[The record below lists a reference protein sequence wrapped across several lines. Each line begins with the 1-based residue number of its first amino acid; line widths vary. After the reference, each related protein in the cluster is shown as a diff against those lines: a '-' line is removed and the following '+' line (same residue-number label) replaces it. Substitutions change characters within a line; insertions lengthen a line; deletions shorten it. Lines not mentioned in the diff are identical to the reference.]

1 MSKIIFSIM
10 DHNSFA
16 SSFRFPRPLAGEGEG
31 EGLTAVAPPS
41 PLILSLQGRARR
53 FLRAA
58 VCAAIA
64 AVTATLV
71 HFVFVLSVSKVEAQ
85 SDFFKGKQM
94 KIVVGASAGA
104 ASDLYA
110 RAVAQH
116 LPKQIPGRPE
126 IVVQNMPGGGS
137 MTAANYIYSVAKP
150 DGLTLGAVTAPIY
163 FAQLLGRKEAQFD
176 WAKFSWIGTP
186 EENDELFFM
195 RSDQPYKTLLDLR
208 KTGEAP
214 RCGASGVGSTGF
226 YIPKLLEEIFGVK
239 INMVTGYPGAADI
252 DLAVEKNEIH
262 CRGTTIS
269 AFFGREPGKTWAK
282 NGFVRFLVQTGDK
295 RNHRLPDT
303 PTIWEMMD
311 QEKGDKSMDAKKRL
325 ARVVLGPGAFGRPI
339 LATPGIPTDRVKI
352 LRDAY
357 MNMLKDGE
365 FVAEAKKRQ
374 WEIAPVSG
382 ERLEALAKEV
392 IHQPADIVERMKKVM
407 GE

>member
-1 MSKIIFSIM
+1 MQKALLIVLLLLI
-10 DHNSFA
+10 H
-16 SSFRFPRPLAGEGEG
+16 SSGVR
-31 EGLTAVAPPS
+31 
-41 PLILSLQGRARR
+41 
-53 FLRAA
+53 
-58 VCAAIA
+58 
-64 AVTATLV
+64 
-71 HFVFVLSVSKVEAQ
+71 AQ

-110 RAVAQH
+110 RVVANH
-116 LPKQIPGRPE
+116 LPKQIAGKPE
-126 IVVQNMPGGGS
+126 IIVQNMPGGGS
-137 MTAANYIYSVAKP
+137 LTAANYVYSVAKP

-163 FAQLLGRKEAQFD
+163 FAQLLGRKEVQFD
-176 WAKFSWIGTP
+176 WAKFTWIGTP
-186 EENDELFFM
+186 EENDELFFI

-208 KTGEAP
+208 KAGEAP

-226 YIPKLLEEIFGVK
+226 YIPKLIEEIFGVR
-239 INMVTGYPGAADI
+239 INMVTGYPGAADV

-303 PTIWEMMD
+303 PTIWELMD
-311 QEKGDKSMDAKKRL
+311 QEKGMDAKKRL

-339 LATPGIPTDRVKI
+339 LATPGIPPDRVKL

-357 MNMLKDGE
+357 LNMLKDPE
-365 FVAEAKKRQ
+365 FAAEAKKRQ
-374 WEIAPVSG
+374 WEIAPISG

-392 IHQPADIVERMKKVM
+392 INQPPDIIERMKKVM
-407 GE
+407 GES

>member
-1 MSKIIFSIM
+1 MQK
-10 DHNSFA
+10 
-16 SSFRFPRPLAGEGEG
+16 
-31 EGLTAVAPPS
+31 TW
-41 PLILSLQGRARR
+41 LI
-53 FLRAA
+53 
-58 VCAAIA
+58 
-64 AVTATLV
+64 
-71 HFVFVLSVSKVEAQ
+71 VLLLLLEWSVVSAQ

-110 RAVAQH
+110 RAVASH
-116 LPKQIPGRPE
+116 LPKQIPGKPE
-126 IVVQNMPGGGS
+126 IIVQNMPGGGS
-137 MTAANYIYSVAKP
+137 LTAANYVYSVAKP

-163 FAQLLGRKEAQFD
+163 FAQLLGRKEVQFD
-176 WAKFSWIGTP
+176 WAKFTWIGTP
-186 EENDELFFM
+186 EENDELFFI

-208 KTGEAP
+208 KAGEAP

-226 YIPKLLEEIFGVK
+226 YIPKLIEEIFGAR
-239 INMVTGYPGAADI
+239 INVVTGYPGAADV

-303 PTIWEMMD
+303 PTIWELMD
-311 QEKGDKSMDAKKRL
+311 QEKGTDAQKRL

-339 LATPGIPTDRVKI
+339 LATPGIPQDRVKL

-357 MNMLKDGE
+357 MNMLKDSD

-382 ERLEALAKEV
+382 EKLEALAKEV
-392 IHQPADIVERMKKVM
+392 VNQPPDIIERMKKVM
-407 GE
+407 GES

>member
-1 MSKIIFSIM
+1 MQTALLIVLLLLI
-10 DHNSFA
+10 H
-16 SSFRFPRPLAGEGEG
+16 SSGVR
-31 EGLTAVAPPS
+31 
-41 PLILSLQGRARR
+41 
-53 FLRAA
+53 
-58 VCAAIA
+58 
-64 AVTATLV
+64 
-71 HFVFVLSVSKVEAQ
+71 AQ

-110 RAVAQH
+110 RMVANH
-116 LPKQIPGRPE
+116 LPKQIAGRPE
-126 IVVQNMPGGGS
+126 IIVQNMPGGGS
-137 MTAANYIYSVAKP
+137 LTAANYVYSVAKP

-163 FAQLLGRKEAQFD
+163 FAQLLGRKEVQFD
-176 WAKFSWIGTP
+176 WAKFTWIGTP
-186 EENDELFFM
+186 EENDELVFI

-208 KTGEAP
+208 KAADPP

-226 YIPKLLEEIFGVK
+226 YIPKLIEEIFGVR
-239 INMVTGYPGAADI
+239 INVVTGYPGAADV

-303 PTIWEMMD
+303 PTIWELMD
-311 QEKGDKSMDAKKRL
+311 QEKGMDAKKRL

-339 LATPGIPTDRVKI
+339 LATPGIPSDRVKL

-357 MNMLKDGE
+357 LNMLKDAE
-365 FVAEAKKRQ
+365 FAAEAKKRQ

-392 IHQPADIVERMKKVM
+392 VNQPPDIIERMKKVM
-407 GE
+407 GES

>member
-1 MSKIIFSIM
+1 MQTALLIVLLLLI
-10 DHNSFA
+10 H
-16 SSFRFPRPLAGEGEG
+16 SSGVR
-31 EGLTAVAPPS
+31 
-41 PLILSLQGRARR
+41 
-53 FLRAA
+53 
-58 VCAAIA
+58 
-64 AVTATLV
+64 
-71 HFVFVLSVSKVEAQ
+71 AQ

-110 RAVAQH
+110 RMVANH
-116 LPKQIPGRPE
+116 LPKQIAGRPE
-126 IVVQNMPGGGS
+126 IIVQNMPGGGS
-137 MTAANYIYSVAKP
+137 LTAANYVYSVAKP

-163 FAQLLGRKEAQFD
+163 FAQLLGRKEVQFD
-176 WAKFSWIGTP
+176 WAKFTWIGTP
-186 EENDELFFM
+186 EENDELFFI

-208 KTGEAP
+208 KAADPP

-226 YIPKLLEEIFGVK
+226 YIPKLIEEIFGVR
-239 INMVTGYPGAADI
+239 INVVTGYPGAADV

-303 PTIWEMMD
+303 PTIWELMD
-311 QEKGDKSMDAKKRL
+311 QEKGMDAKKRL

-339 LATPGIPTDRVKI
+339 LATPGIPPDRVKL

-357 MNMLKDGE
+357 LNMLKDPE
-365 FVAEAKKRQ
+365 FAAEAKKRQ

-392 IHQPADIVERMKKVM
+392 INQPPDIIERMKKVM
-407 GE
+407 GES